1 MYYMTDDDTRYN
13 TVDEVLESLVTAE
26 YFEDDYESFDDY
38 VNETTRI
45 EVLGY
50 RFDPSEVLY
59 KLNEDAYTSEIRSWA
74 EAEAEAQRDSYRYDL
89 IALSDGETTWI
100 CGERVTAFEEEVEEG
115 EYDCE
120 NYCHVDESSASPPVT
135 MEDLEKLIEKRK
147 AHEAEQAKENEEA
160 ENLFIGFMFPP
171 TT

>member
-1 MYYMTDDDTRYN
+1 MYYVTDNDTRFN
-13 TVDEVLESLVTAE
+13 TIDEVLESLVTAE
-26 YFEDDYESFDDY
+26 YFEDDYDSFDDY

-74 EAEAEAQRDSYRYDL
+74 ESEAEAQRDSYREDL
-89 IALSDGETTWI
+89 EVLLDGQTTWI
-100 CGERVTAFEEEVEEG
+100 CGERVTAFEEEEQEHV
-115 EYDCE
+115 CE
-120 NYCHVDESSASPPVT
+120 NYCPADESSVSPPVT
-135 MEDLEKLIEKRK
+135 MEDLEKLIEERK
-147 AHEAEQAKENEEA
+147 ANEAKQAKENEEA
-160 ENLFIGFMFPP
+160 ENLFISFMFTS